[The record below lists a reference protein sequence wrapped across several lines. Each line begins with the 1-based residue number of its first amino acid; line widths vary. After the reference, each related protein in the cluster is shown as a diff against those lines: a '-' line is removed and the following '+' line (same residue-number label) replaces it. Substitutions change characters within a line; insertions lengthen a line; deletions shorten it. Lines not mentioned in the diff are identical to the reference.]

1 MMRYK
6 NLDTGE
12 IWSEDEVRKSFEMF
26 ADEIN
31 YNTFEDY
38 LDHLL
43 ELGRNK
49 EGGLV
54 EEGDLV

>member
-1 MMRYK
+1 MKRYK

-31 YNTFEDY
+31 YNNFEDY

-54 EEGDLV
+54 MIG